1 MKREKIEI
9 SANIL
14 KGLFQNVYFI
24 NGTAYAGKST
34 MIKLLSQ
41 KYDGICCGENY
52 HDQLTDLIDG
62 VHQPNLWYLK
72 NCQDWQQ
79 FVSRTPQ
86 EYAAWIEGCSREAEE
101 LEMVLLIRYAG
112 LGRMVFVDT
121 NLCPETLSRISDY
134 HHVLFL
140 LSDGETAVN
149 RFFEREDREKQFLYQ
164 VLQQSEEKEKA
175 FENYRACLR
184 ACNGE
189 ENRRVF
195 MESGF
200 RCIWRDENR
209 SIQDTF
215 ELVER
220 HFGLKQG
227 SGHTDR

>member
-1 MKREKIEI
+1 
-9 SANIL
+9 
-14 KGLFQNVYFI
+14 
-24 NGTAYAGKST
+24 
-34 MIKLLSQ
+34 
-41 KYDGICCGENY
+41 
-52 HDQLTDLIDG
+52 
-62 VHQPNLWYLK
+62 
-72 NCQDWQQ
+72 
-79 FVSRTPQ
+79 
-86 EYAAWIEGCSREAEE
+86 
-101 LEMVLLIRYAG
+101 MVLLIRYAG

-184 ACNGE
+184 ACNSE

-200 RCIWRDENR
+200 RCVWRDENR
-209 SIQDTF
+209 SIQDTLK
-215 ELVER
+215 LVER
-220 HFGLKQG
+220 HFSLKQG
-227 SGHTDR
+227 SGHTER